1 MFGPNPAV
9 CAVMHLRQ
17 GLILSHMTVN
27 RTGMVNMFT
36 GGGTELNHIRF
47 SDNPLINIHMF
58 VCPSE
63 NSFIYIIFT
72 SSPEQL
78 VEFKL
83 NLPNFAYKNQYV
95 ESFQIC

>member
-1 MFGPNPAV
+1 MVLEQERWSDTVFGPNPAV

-17 GLILSHMTVN
+17 GLILGHMTVN

-63 NSFIYIIFT
+63 NSFIYYFYFFSRT
-72 SSPEQL
+72 T
-78 VEFKL
+78 
-83 NLPNFAYKNQYV
+83 
-95 ESFQIC
+95 C